1 MLSMNDDKEKR
12 EINQIYFLC
21 RLIINEQGLVSSR
34 RTPIITPVGINILLF
49 AKIIIQ
55 IWIFAGDSK
64 RVRSI
69 VMRVSSKRDTENVSG
84 K

>member
-1 MLSMNDDKEKR
+1 MLSMKDDKEKR
-12 EINQIYFLC
+12 EINKIYFLC
-21 RLIINEQGLVSSR
+21 RLIINEQALVSSR
-34 RTPIITPVGINILLF
+34 RTPIITPVGMNILLF

-69 VMRVSSKRDTENVSG
+69 VMRVSSKRATENVSG

>member
-1 MLSMNDDKEKR
+1 MKDDKEKS
-12 EINQIYFLC
+12 EMNWIYFLC
-21 RLIINEQGLVSSR
+21 RMIINEQALVSSWP
-34 RTPIITPVGINILLF
+34 TPIISPVGINILLS

-69 VMRVSSKRDTENVSG
+69 VMLVSSKTETENISG
-84 K
+84 N

>member
-1 MLSMNDDKEKR
+1 M
-12 EINQIYFLC
+12 
-21 RLIINEQGLVSSR
+21 
-34 RTPIITPVGINILLF
+34 ITPVGINIRLF

-69 VMRVSSKRDTENVSG
+69 VMRVSSKRETESISG
-84 K
+84 N